1 MIMSAWGDFVTN
13 IFGFTELDAV
23 EIRKRRLA
31 IDLVLWSAALGAVNS
46 TIFILVGY
54 FEGTYAAI
62 GYVVFTIINLLVL
75 YLFRHYHFFKV
86 SQLTLLLLLPI
97 VSHIFTGGYFNS
109 GNVIIASFLASFGAL
124 IFLDSKYG
132 RILYACSVFSIIGV
146 SIFELTS
153 SNEVREIPYDVG
165 IIILTSTII
174 FTFSIVYFVM
184 ESFVLKANNYQ
195 AKLEGQNEKVES
207 LLLNVLPKTISDELQ
222 ETGKVKAKGF
232 ASATVVFSDFVSFS
246 STTKLLTPGKLVE
259 ELDIYFRAFDDIIG
273 KYGLEKIKTIG
284 DNYMFAGGIPEEN
297 HSHAIDAVKAGL
309 EMQKAVA
316 RIALEGEVTFPFKLR
331 IGIHSGPLVA
341 GVVGKRKFTYD
352 VWGDTVNIAARIE
365 QNGFSGKVAISEST
379 YHLVNRNFKCVLHGK
394 VEAKN
399 VGEVDLYVVEGQ

>member
-1 MIMSAWGDFVTN
+1 MSAWGDFVTN
-13 IFGFTELDAV
+13 VFGFSHLDAV

-46 TIFILVGY
+46 AIFLFLGHY
-54 FEGTYAAI
+54 EGTYVAI
-62 GYVVFTIINLLVL
+62 GYVVFTVINLLIL

-86 SQLTLLLLLPI
+86 SQLSLLFLLPI
-97 VSHIFTGGYFNS
+97 FSHIFTGGYINS

-124 IFLDSKYG
+124 IFLNSKSG
-132 RILYACSVFSIIGV
+132 RILYACSVLSIIGV
-146 SIFELTS
+146 SIYDLTI
-153 SNEVREIPYDVG
+153 SNTLVEIPREIS
-165 IIILTSTII
+165 ITILTSTII

-184 ESFVLKANNYQ
+184 ESFVIKANNYQ
-195 AKLEGQNEKVES
+195 AILEDQNKKVES

-309 EMQKAVA
+309 EMQKAVS
-316 RIALEGEVTFPFKLR
+316 RIAMEGKVTFPFKLR
-331 IGIHSGPLVA
+331 IGVHSGPLVA

-365 QNGFSGKVAISEST
+365 QNGISGKVAISEST
-379 YHLVNRNFKCVLHGK
+379 YHLVNRSFNCSLHGE
-394 VEAKN
+394 VQAKN
-399 VGEVDLYVVEGQ
+399 VGEVALYIVEEF